1 MDTADD
7 RLGRAN
13 AGHYARVERELNSA
27 KASVA
32 DRDSNG
38 ARSGSGEALSDAGH
52 GGVSTA
58 AFRSGLE
65 KNGSGWSYSRIE
77 LELRG
82 PNGCGVLGGVGS
94 KSSGMKKLRQR

>member
-1 MDTADD
+1 M
-7 RLGRAN
+7 
-13 AGHYARVERELNSA
+13 
-27 KASVA
+27 A